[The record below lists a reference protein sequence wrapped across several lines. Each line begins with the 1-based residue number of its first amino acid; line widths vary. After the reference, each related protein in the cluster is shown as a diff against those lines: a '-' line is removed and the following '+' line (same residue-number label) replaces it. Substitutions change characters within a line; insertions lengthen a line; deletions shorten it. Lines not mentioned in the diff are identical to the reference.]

1 MIGLAHIA
9 ILGSGSWGCALAHTL
24 SKQNTV
30 VIWSY
35 FQEETES
42 LIAHRENRQFLPGV
56 KLEEGI
62 SFTSNLQEA
71 VTGADF
77 VVFAVPSFAIRQTAK
92 STAEFFL
99 PQKQIAVCVAKG
111 LEEETLFT
119 LSEVISDE
127 LPSGSPVCALSG
139 PTHAEEV
146 GKDLPTTI
154 VAACQ
159 REEISQKVQEAFMNE
174 TFRVYTS
181 TDVKGVE
188 LGGTVKNIIALC
200 AGISDGC
207 GYGDNT
213 KAALMTRGMYEIA
226 KLGVAMG
233 GKLETFFGL
242 SGMGDLI
249 VTCTSMHSR
258 NRRCGILIGQG
269 VSPEAAMKEVNMVVE
284 GIKCLKAV
292 KAAADKFQVDM
303 PIIEEAYS
311 VIYQGKNPKNSA
323 FHLMTRDKKA
333 E

>member
-1 MIGLAHIA
+1 MIRLARIA

-24 SKQNTV
+24 SKQNSV
-30 VIWSY
+30 IIWSY

-42 LIAHRENRQFLPGV
+42 LITYRENVQFLPGV
-56 KLEEGI
+56 RLGEAI
-62 SFTSNLQEA
+62 SFTSDLQEA
-71 VTGADF
+71 LCDAEF

-92 STAEFFL
+92 NAAAYFL
-99 PQKQIAVCVAKG
+99 PEKQIAVCVAKG

-119 LSEVISDE
+119 LSEVIADE
-127 LPSGSPVCALSG
+127 LPKGSAVCALSG

-146 GKDLPTTI
+146 GKNLPTTI
-154 VAACQ
+154 VAAC
-159 REEISQKVQEAFMNE
+159 ENEAVSKKVQEAFMNE
-174 TFRVYTS
+174 NFRVYTS

-213 KAALMTRGMYEIA
+213 KAAIMTRGMHEIA

-233 GKLETFFGL
+233 GNLETFFGL

-249 VTCTSMHSR
+249 VTCTSLHSR
-258 NRRCGILIGQG
+258 NRRCGMLIGQG
-269 VSPEAAMKEVNMVVE
+269 KAPEDAMKEVNMVVE

-292 KAAADKFQVDM
+292 KKAADKFGVDM
-303 PIIEEAYS
+303 PIIEEAYH
-311 VIYQGKNPKNSA
+311 VIYDGKNPKESA
-323 FHLMTRDKKA
+323 TDLMTRDKKA